1 MCSNL
6 PWIRFED
13 GKMRQHAVTVGFLIA
28 AAALYIVGA
37 AIAATILVVLGMLA
51 EGVFW
56 VRLIRGR
63 RSNTASK

>member
-1 MCSNL
+1 
-6 PWIRFED
+6 
-13 GKMRQHAVTVGFLIA
+13 MRQHAVTVGFLIA

-51 EGVFW
+51 EGIFW